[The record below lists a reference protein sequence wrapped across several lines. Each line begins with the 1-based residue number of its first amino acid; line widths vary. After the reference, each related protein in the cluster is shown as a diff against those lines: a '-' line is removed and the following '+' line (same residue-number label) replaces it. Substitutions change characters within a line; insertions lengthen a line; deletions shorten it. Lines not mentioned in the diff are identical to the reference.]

1 MTRLT
6 ICADAEAVAV
16 RAAEEVV
23 RHLRAARGEARLLH
37 VALSGGRTPRRTYE
51 LLARSPAEWSYVAVW
66 FADERCVAPVDEQ
79 SNYRMVAQS
88 LLDPAGIAP
97 ERLHRMEGEL
107 GPEEG
112 ASRYEAALPG
122 TGAGSPHHHLV
133 CVQCRK
139 VVDLHDAGLDDLQVS
154 NPQGFEVHAL
164 KVQVEGICPECAGR
178 RKSQRSVSTTS
189 TASR

>member
-1 MTRLT
+1 MNRRKDAPDLAVQVAAFAEHCRTRGLSVT
-6 ICADAEAVAV
+6 RQRLAIFEALAGSREHPSAEDIHRAV
-16 RAAEEVV
+16 R
-23 RHLRAARGEARLLH
+23 RRLPHLSLATVYKNLEALRDIGAVSDVNALH
-37 VALSGGRTPRRTYE
+37 EHG
-51 LLARSPAEWSYVAVW
+51 
-66 FADERCVAPVDEQ
+66 
-79 SNYRMVAQS
+79 
-88 LLDPAGIAP
+88 
-97 ERLHRMEGEL
+97 
-107 GPEEG
+107 
-112 ASRYEAALPG
+112 RYEAALPG

-178 RKSQRSVSTTS
+178 RKSQRSVNTTV